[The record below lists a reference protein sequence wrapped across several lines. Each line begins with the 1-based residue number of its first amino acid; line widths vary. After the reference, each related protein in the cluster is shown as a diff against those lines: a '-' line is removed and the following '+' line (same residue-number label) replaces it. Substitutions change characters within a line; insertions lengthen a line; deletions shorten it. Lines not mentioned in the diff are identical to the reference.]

1 MHRQTATIQF
11 HKAASS
17 SYNDEVVQLSCT
29 DHDELIATLYKTLS
43 PFRPAGVVRPDEE
56 PTPGDGTQT
65 EYEQDYQRVSRRL
78 RNVRWESFDLETA
91 AFLFGYWGCLGQD
104 EIIGML
110 PFAFEILFRADR
122 YVFPFCYFFRGLREG
137 GIATALAPVFQDEEN
152 REIVA
157 AALIALRDKFLGSHL
172 SDLQRYKLEE
182 LFADVDEW
190 TELTDW

>member
-1 MHRQTATIQF
+1 MHRQTTAIQF
-11 HKAASS
+11 RMAASS
-17 SYNDEVVQLSCT
+17 SYNDEVVQLNCT
-29 DHDELIATLYKTLS
+29 DHDELIAMLYEMLS

-56 PTPGDGTQT
+56 PTPGEGTQT
-65 EYEQDYQRVSRRL
+65 LYEQDYQRVSRRL
-78 RNVRWESFDLETA
+78 RNVTWESFDLETA
-91 AFLFGYWGCLGQD
+91 AFLFEYWGCLGQD

-122 YVFPFCYFFRGLREG
+122 YVFPFYIFLFSLRVG
-137 GIATALAPVFQDEEN
+137 GVASALAPPFQDEKS

-157 AALIALRDKFLGSHL
+157 AALIALRDKFLASPL
-172 SDLQRYKLEE
+172 SDWDRYKLEE